1 MTPGELGTL
10 ILCITCTAQA
20 MAILSLREIS
30 ASLTGPH
37 ILYPQMY
44 NPSLISI
51 YNYQNSRGIKGINQ
65 ENAGIGF
72 C

>member
-1 MTPGELGTL
+1 MK
-10 ILCITCTAQA
+10 ILT
-20 MAILSLREIS
+20 LREIS
-30 ASLTGPH
+30 ASLTGPP

-51 YNYQNSRGIKGINQ
+51 YNHQDSRCVKGINQ

-72 C
+72 CWIKVIC

>member
-1 MTPGELGTL
+1 MNLGESGTL
-10 ILCITCTAQA
+10 ILIICTAQA
-20 MAILSLREIS
+20 MKILSLREIS
-30 ASLTGPH
+30 ASLTGPY

-51 YNYQNSRGIKGINQ
+51 YNYQNSRCIKGINR

>member
-1 MTPGELGTL
+1 MTPGESGTL
-10 ILCITCTAQA
+10 ILYIIFTAQD
-20 MAILSLREIS
+20 MAILSLREIY
-30 ASLTGPH
+30 ASVPGLH

-51 YNYQNSRGIKGINQ
+51 YNYQNARCVKGINQ
-65 ENAGIGF
+65 ESAGIGF

>member
-1 MTPGELGTL
+1 MNPGKSGTL
-10 ILCITCTAQA
+10 ILIIFTAQA
-20 MAILSLREIS
+20 MKILSLRGIS

-37 ILYPQMY
+37 IPYPQMY

-51 YNYQNSRGIKGINQ
+51 YNYQNSRCIKGINQ